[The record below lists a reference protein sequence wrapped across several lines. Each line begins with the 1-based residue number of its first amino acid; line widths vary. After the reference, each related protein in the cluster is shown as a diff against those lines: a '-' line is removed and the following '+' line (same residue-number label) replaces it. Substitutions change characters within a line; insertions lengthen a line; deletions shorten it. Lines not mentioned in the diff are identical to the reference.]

1 MPIIVSDIDGTILYN
16 GIHPVKTTVDFLRQ
30 NSSKYKVVLITARPE
45 SKRDST
51 VAALKKAGVS
61 YDRLMMN
68 NVGPSH
74 RDGLESKKKNISSL
88 SQVVLAIDNDRD
100 VRELYAGLGI
110 RAVSPSKL
118 SVNLLTKRFWQGIL

>member
-16 GIHPVKTTVDFLRQ
+16 GIHPVKMTVDFLRQ

-68 NVGPSH
+68 NIGPSH

-100 VRELYAGLGI
+100 VRELYASLGI
-110 RAVSPSKL
+110 KAISPSKL
-118 SVNLLTKRFWQGIL
+118 SVNLLTKGFWQGIL

>member
-74 RDGLESKKKNISSL
+74 RDGLESKKKNVSSL

>member
-1 MPIIVSDIDGTILYN
+1 MPTIVSDIDGTILYN
-16 GIHPVKTTVDFLRQ
+16 GVQPMKKTIDFLKQ

-45 SKRDST
+45 AKRDST
-51 VAALKKAGVS
+51 ASALRKAGVS

-88 SQVVLAIDNDRD
+88 GRVVLAIDNDAD
-100 VRELYAGLGI
+100 VRSLYSRLGI
-110 RAVSPSKL
+110 KAVSPSKL
-118 SVNLLTKRFWQGIL
+118 SANLLTKRFWQGII

>member
-1 MPIIVSDIDGTILYN
+1 MPIIVSDIDGTVLYN
-16 GIHPVKTTVDFLRQ
+16 GINPVKKTIDFLRQ

-68 NVGPSH
+68 SVGPSH
-74 RDGLESKKKNISSL
+74 RDGLESKKKNMSSL
-88 SQVVLAIDNDRD
+88 GQVVLAIDNDRD
-100 VRELYAGLGI
+100 VRELYASLGI
-110 RAVSPSKL
+110 KAISPSKL
-118 SVNLLTKRFWQGIL
+118 SANLLTKRFWQGIL